1 MCGSVLKRN
10 TIVYRKNTTE
20 EDVAT
25 VELLDII
32 QNTDNNN
39 ELLMYSELF
48 IDNDEKESIPHL
60 ICVSLGLSIFFIII
74 FNIIKHL

>member
-1 MCGSVLKRN
+1 MCGSILKRN
-10 TIVYRKNTTE
+10 TIVYSKNTE
-20 EDVAT
+20 EHVETIDV
-25 VELLDII
+25 LDII

-60 ICVSLGLSIFFIII
+60 ICVSLGLSVFFIIM

>member
-1 MCGSVLKRN
+1 MCGSILKRN
-10 TIVYRKNTTE
+10 TIVYSKNTE
-20 EDVAT
+20 EHVETIDV
-25 VELLDII
+25 LDII

-60 ICVSLGLSIFFIII
+60 ICVSLGLSVFFIII

>member
-1 MCGSVLKRN
+1 MCGSILKRN
-10 TIVYRKNTTE
+10 TIVYCKNTTE

-48 IDNDEKESIPHL
+48 IDNNEKESITHL
-60 ICVSLGLSIFFIII
+60 ICVSLGLSVFFIIL

>member
-60 ICVSLGLSIFFIII
+60 ICVSLGLSVFFIII

>member
-10 TIVYRKNTTE
+10 TIVYCKNTE
-20 EDVAT
+20 EHVAT

-48 IDNDEKESIPHL
+48 TDNNEKESIPHL
-60 ICVSLGLSIFFIII
+60 ICVSLGLSVFFIIM

>member
-48 IDNDEKESIPHL
+48 IDNDEKE
-60 ICVSLGLSIFFIII
+60 
-74 FNIIKHL
+74 

>member
-1 MCGSVLKRN
+1 MCGSILKRN
-10 TIVYRKNTTE
+10 TFVYRKNTTE
-20 EDVAT
+20 EDVAS

-48 IDNDEKESIPHL
+48 IDNNEKESILHL
-60 ICVSLGLSIFFIII
+60 ICVSLGLSVFFIII

>member
-1 MCGSVLKRN
+1 MCGSILKRN

-39 ELLMYSELF
+39 ELMYSELF

-60 ICVSLGLSIFFIII
+60 ICVSLGLSVFFIII